1 MLNRYFLSLC
11 LGLFGL
17 LFSFTA
23 FADANFVDRPEVQ
36 TFIQRMV
43 TKYHFNQEYLY
54 NVFSAVKVRPSVNRS
69 VKAPME
75 KEAAWY
81 TYQRIFITESRIRQ
95 GVTFWERNRE
105 ALAQA
110 ERTYGVPASI
120 IVATVGVET
129 KYGKNKGEYPVID
142 ALTNI
147 AFSGSSRSNYF
158 RQELEEF
165 LLLTREQH
173 LNPLTVRGSYAGA
186 MGQPQFMPSSY
197 RHYAVSLNG
206 SSRAD
211 LTNNENDII
220 ASVANYYQKHG
231 WKANQMVAIPTLIQR
246 KHYHLATAS
255 DMHSS
260 PLSSGELASYGIY
273 PYVQL
278 PANQSVK
285 VIQLK
290 GFHGDEYW
298 VGLHNFDVIKRYNPS
313 DLYAMAVYQLS
324 YYINALRER
333 TNHA

>member
-17 LFSFTA
+17 LFSFNA

-43 TKYHFNQEYLY
+43 TKYHFNKDYLY
-54 NVFSAVKVRPSVNRS
+54 HVFSAVKVRPSVTKS

-75 KEAAWY
+75 KQAAWY
-81 TYQRIFITESRIRQ
+81 TYQRVFITESRIRQ
-95 GVTFWERNRE
+95 GVGFRNRNQN

-147 AFSGSSRSNYF
+147 AFSGSPRTAYF

-206 SSRAD
+206 SIPD

-231 WKANQMVAIPTLIQR
+231 WKQNQMVAIPTLIQR
-246 KHYHLATAS
+246 NHYHFTLAS
-255 DMHSS
+255 DMHSA
-260 PLSSGELASYGIY
+260 PLSSNDVPNYGIH
-273 PYVQL
+273 PYYSL
-278 PANQSVK
+278 PSNQPVK
-285 VIQLK
+285 IIQLK
-290 GFHGDEYW
+290 GFHGEEYW
-298 VGLHNFDVIKRYNPS
+298 VGLHNFEVIKRYNPS

-333 TNHA
+333 TTHA